1 MIFFTKHRMFIVK
14 DPLVKL
20 IGIEKFERL
29 KQTRK
34 YRFLTEAFTMNIF
47 SIVITTP
54 NEILIAGMDF
64 GEFIRTR
71 IAAMV
76 FNTLTGRPYGI
87 WRDWLLRR
95 IGLNAN
101 SSRVKKY
108 FGDTLAFIG
117 FQLPGYWACCL
128 IGGAEVD
135 EALKASVVLTIIA
148 GLTGGPYGIWLEKF
162 RLECG
167 LSSMGK

>member
-1 MIFFTKHRMFIVK
+1 MEFFTKHRMFIVK

-20 IGIEKFERL
+20 IGVDRFEHL

-34 YRFLTEAFTMNIF
+34 YRFLVEAFTMNAF
-47 SIVITTP
+47 SIAISTP
-54 NEILIAGMDF
+54 NEILLAGMDF
-64 GEFIRTR
+64 REFIRTR

-87 WRDWLLRR
+87 WRDWLLKK
-95 IGLNAN
+95 IGLTPY
-101 SSRVKKY
+101 SSRGKKY

-117 FQLPGYWACCL
+117 FQLPGYWGCCL
-128 IGGAEVD
+128 IGGVELN
-135 EALKASVVLTIIA
+135 ETIKASIVLTIIA

-167 LSSMGK
+167 LSPIGK